1 MIPAMQT
8 PHFKISVRS
17 LVDFALRSGDL
28 SRAGPLGRDRAA
40 EGIRAHQ
47 EVQRGRPPA
56 YQTEVP
62 VTYLIEEDV
71 FSIEI
76 GGRVDGLLVEEKMVL
91 VEEIKTTHTPFDPHH
106 PDNPLHWAQAQTY
119 AYILAEQNDFREVQV
134 QLTYVQLDEWKLHE
148 DRRTFTFAELSEF
161 FGNLI
166 AVYLRWTQIHCR
178 WREVRDQSIAS
189 LGFPFPS
196 YRKGQRRFILAAYR
210 SILGGGRLF
219 AQAPAGIGKTISA
232 VFPAVK
238 AMGRGHL
245 EKIFYLTAK
254 TSGRMAVEKC
264 LDDMRGH
271 GMKLKSLTLTARDK
285 ICFNPSGLQSCDPD
299 HCEYAI
305 GYFDRI
311 NAAIE
316 EIFRQDAFTRTAV
329 EAVASKHKVCP
340 FEFSLDLSLWAD
352 IIICDYN
359 YVFDPR
365 VFLKRFFLDRS
376 GNYALLVDEA
386 HNLVDRA
393 RAMFSAD
400 LCRQDV
406 LDLERVVERDN
417 PDLAHTLQAINASIL
432 EFRERCKSQGIV
444 AGGECL
450 DQFRDLTPLLQEF
463 LDQAGEKNQGNV
475 LAPHREEMADFYF
488 KVMAFQRTV
497 DLIDEHF
504 TAYVENEGNDVRL
517 RILCLDPSHEIRS
530 ALARG
535 MTALFF
541 SATLT
546 PLPYFRDLLGG
557 EEGDPLLSLESPF
570 PHRKLHVLVADHIDT
585 TYKRREFT
593 YDDVSACIAA
603 TTDRRCGNYL
613 AFFPSYRYMEAV
625 AERFQMTQ
633 PGVET
638 IVQRPGMSE
647 HEREEFLQ
655 FFEPG
660 NRKTMVG
667 FAVLGGIFGEGVD
680 LVGERLVG
688 AVIVGVGLPQI
699 CLERNLIRSYYDQAD
714 LPGFEYAYTY
724 PGMNRVLQAAGR
736 VIRTANDRGVVLLI
750 DSRFGQQRYRRMF
763 PAWWYPCRIASPGDI
778 QVETGEFWK
787 EEG

>member
-1 MIPAMQT
+1 MIPAMQR

-17 LVDFALRSGDL
+17 LVEFALRSGDI
-28 SRAGPLGRDRAA
+28 SRAGPLGRDRAS

-47 EVQRGRPPA
+47 EVQQGRPSA

-62 VTYLIEEDV
+62 VTYLIEADG
-71 FSIEI
+71 FSLEI
-76 GGRVDGLLVEEKMVL
+76 GGRVDGLLVEEELVL
-91 VEEIKTTHTPFDPHH
+91 VEEIKTTHTPFDPQH
-106 PDNPLHWAQAQTY
+106 PDNPLHWAQAQSY
-119 AYILAEQNDFREVQV
+119 AYILAEQNDFEEVQV
-134 QLTYVQLDEWKLHE
+134 QLTYLQLDEGKIYE
-148 DRRTFTFAELSEF
+148 DRRTFSFAELSEF
-161 FGNLI
+161 FADLI
-166 AVYLRWTQIHCR
+166 AVYLRWTQTYCA
-178 WREVRDQSIAS
+178 WCEMRDQSIAA
-189 LGFPFPS
+189 LEFPFPS
-196 YRKGQRRFILAAYR
+196 YRQGQRRFILSAYR
-210 SILGGGRLF
+210 AILGGGRLF
-219 AQAPAGIGKTISA
+219 VQAPAGIGKTISA
-232 VFPAVK
+232 IYPAVK

-254 TSGRMAVEKC
+254 TSGRIAAEKC
-264 LDDMRGH
+264 LDDMRAH

-285 ICFNPSGLQSCDPD
+285 ICFNPSGLRSCDPD

-305 GYFDRI
+305 GYFDRV

-329 EAVASKHKVCP
+329 EAIASKHKVCP

-365 VFLKRFFLDRS
+365 AFLKRFFLEKS

-386 HNLVDRA
+386 HNLADRA
-393 RAMFSAD
+393 REMFSAE
-400 LCRQDV
+400 LGRQDV
-406 LDLERVVERDN
+406 RNLKRVVERDHA
-417 PDLAHTLQAINASIL
+417 DLAHTLQAIDDSIL
-432 EFRERCKSQGIV
+432 EFGEQCESQGIV

-450 DQFRDLTPLLQEF
+450 DQLRDLIPLLQEF
-463 LDQAGEKNQGNV
+463 LDKVRKKSDGHV
-475 LAPHREEMADFYF
+475 LGFYKEEVTDLYF
-488 KVMAFQRTV
+488 KVMAIQRTV
-497 DLIDEHF
+497 DLFDEHF
-504 TAYVENEGNDVRL
+504 TAYVENRDNDHCLRL
-517 RILCLDPSHEIRS
+517 FCLDPSEEIRA

-535 MTALFF
+535 FTALFF

-570 PHRKLHVLVADHIDT
+570 PHRNLHVLVADHIDT
-585 TYKRREFT
+585 TYKRRAYT

-603 TTDRRCGNYL
+603 TIDRKRGNYL

-625 AERFQMTQ
+625 AERFRRAQ
-633 PGVET
+633 PRVET
-638 IVQRPGMSE
+638 VVQCSGMSE
-647 HEREEFLQ
+647 REREEFLE

-660 NRKTMVG
+660 TRKTMVG
-667 FAVLGGIFGEGVD
+667 FAVMGGIFGEGVD

-699 CLERNLIRSYYDQAD
+699 CLERNLIRSHYDQAE
-714 LPGFEYAYTY
+714 LPGFEYAYSY

-736 VIRTANDRGVVLLI
+736 VIRTARDRGVVLLI

-763 PAWWYPCRIASPGDI
+763 PDYWYPRRITSPGDI
-778 QVETGEFWK
+778 QAETEEFWN